1 MRVHELAKELNLNSK
16 TLIPELKAMGFE
28 IKSHM
33 SSISA
38 DQAEAV
44 RKKFSGKKPAKTA
57 KKKPEKAAAK
67 KVVRKAA
74 KSKAEAEPKKEKESK
89 ASSDKPAAAEAPAE
103 KRLSD
108 SLVEKRVS
116 GTVIR
121 RRKKVKVVPKSQEP
135 PASETVSEAASE
147 LEAEEKQVEPAPP
160 KVDISRKAA
169 PVSEDE
175 TVSEP
180 DQEMPE
186 GEKPEP
192 VTEPPEK
199 QKTEAASSEEKPA
212 KKKKAKGKVAGARIV
227 GKIDLEPQKEE
238 PEKKVPPPEKGA
250 VEIPDEIETD
260 RSEKGKKTALKDG
273 KVRRKKFKWQGESLD
288 EEEGALPRPH
298 KRRYK
303 VSDKGGR
310 GRKKPKVV
318 SLADKKLGRSKET
331 EKTVPKAIKRKIRM
345 QDGIALSELAKKM
358 GVKATE
364 VIKKLMALGVMATIN
379 QVLDFDTAALVAS
392 EFNYEVE
399 TVSIEEETIFDKK
412 SDDSEG
418 DLIHRCPVVTVM
430 GHVDHGKTSLLD
442 TIRNASVADGEKG
455 GITQHIGA
463 YRVKTEQG
471 DIAFVDTPGHAAFT
485 AMRSRGAKITDI
497 VILVVAAEE
506 GPKPQTIEA
515 INHAKAAEV
524 PIIVAINK
532 IDKPEANP
540 EKVKQELSGH
550 GLVPEDWGGDTIF
563 VEVSAK
569 QTVGIDKLLEMV
581 ILQAEMLELKA
592 NPDKPAKGVIVEARL
607 DKGRGPIATVLIQE
621 GTLKAGDS
629 FVSRQ
634 NAGKVRALIG
644 DRGDPLD
651 SAGPSTPVEVLGFSG
666 VPEAGDIFIVVEDKK
681 ARQTSEYWQQKKREG
696 DLKKDAGVSL
706 ENFLSAVGE
715 GDKKEL
721 RIIVKADVQGS
732 AEALKASLENLTSDE
747 VKLTVLHS
755 SVGAVSLNDV
765 MLAAASS
772 AIIIGFGV
780 RTEAKARQSAEL
792 ENVDIRI
799 YDVIYDVV
807 DEVKRAMLGLLPPK
821 IVETTAGKAEVK
833 QSFEISKYG
842 TVAGCMV
849 VEGKIIKGS
858 KARLIRNADVIYE
871 GEITSLKRFK
881 DDAKEAVSGQDCGV
895 FLGDYDKFQEGDIIE
910 SVLVEEVTR
919 TSL

>member
-1 MRVHELAKELNLNSK
+1 MRVHELAKELNLDSK
-16 TLIPELKAMGFE
+16 TLIPELEAMGYE

-33 SSISA
+33 SSLNE
-38 DQAEAV
+38 DQVEAI
-44 RKKFSGKKPAKTA
+44 RDKFSEKKPAAEKTA
-57 KKKPEKAAAK
+57 VK
-67 KVVRKAA
+67 KVVRKAGKTKTEA
-74 KSKAEAEPKKEKESK
+74 DSEKKPEEVHEESAEDKEPS
-89 ASSDKPAAAEAPAE
+89 E

-108 SLVEKRVS
+108 SLVEKRIS

-121 RRKKVKVVPKSQEP
+121 RRKKVQPVPEP
-135 PASETVSEAASE
+135 EVSAAAETAPEAEPVA
-147 LEAEEKQVEPAPP
+147 EAEETPAEKAAV

-169 PVSEDE
+169 V
-175 TVSEP
+175 V
-180 DQEMPE
+180 
-186 GEKPEP
+186 PEP
-192 VTEPPEK
+192 EAVPEPE
-199 QKTEAASSEEKPA
+199 TEAAEAEKEEAPQETSEEKKSETAPGA
-212 KKKKAKGKVAGARIV
+212 EKPVKKKKAKAKVAGARIV
-227 GKIDLEPQKEE
+227 GKIDLEPKREE
-238 PEKKVPPPEKGA
+238 TEEKPKPAVKGA
-250 VEIPDEIETD
+250 VELPEEIEPE
-260 RSEKGKKTALKDG
+260 SAEKGKKAGLKDS
-273 KVRRKKFKWQGESLD
+273 KVRRKKFKWQGDSLD
-288 EEEGALPRPH
+288 DDEGALPRPH

-303 VSDKGGR
+303 VSDKPGK

-318 SLADKKLGRSKET
+318 SLADKRLGRSRET

-345 QDGIALSELAKKM
+345 QDGMALSELAKRM

-364 VIKKLMALGVMATIN
+364 LIKKLMELGVMATMN
-379 QVLDFDTAALVAS
+379 QVLDFDTASLVAS

-399 TVSIEEETIFDKK
+399 TVSIEEETIFEKK
-412 SDDSEG
+412 SEDLEG
-418 DLIHRCPVVTVM
+418 DLVHRCPVVTVM

-442 TIRNASVADGEKG
+442 TIRNASVAEGEKG

-463 YRVKTEQG
+463 YRVKTEHG

-540 EKVKQELSGH
+540 DKVRQELSGQ

-569 QTVGIDKLLEMV
+569 QNIGIDKLLEMV

-592 NPDKPAKGVIVEARL
+592 NPNKPAKGVIVEARL
-607 DKGRGPIATVLIQE
+607 DKGRGPIATVLVQE

-629 FVSRQ
+629 FVSRHY
-634 NAGKVRALIG
+634 AGKVRALIG
-644 DRGDPLD
+644 DRGDMLD
-651 SAGPSTPVEVLGFSG
+651 SAGPSMPVEVLGFSG
-666 VPEAGDIFIVVEDKK
+666 VPEAGDVFIVVDDKK

-715 GDKKEL
+715 GEKKEL

-772 AIIIGFGV
+772 AIVIGFGV
-780 RTEAKARQSAEL
+780 RAEAKARESAEL

-821 IVETTAGKAEVK
+821 IVETTVGKAEVK
-833 QSFEISKYG
+833 QAFEISKYG

-858 KARLIRNADVIYE
+858 KARVIRNSDVIYE

-881 DDAKEAVSGQDCGV
+881 DDAREAVSGQDCGV
-895 FLGDYDKFQEGDIIE
+895 FLGDYDRFQEGDIIE
-910 SVLVEEVTR
+910 SVLVEEVAR
-919 TSL
+919 TTL